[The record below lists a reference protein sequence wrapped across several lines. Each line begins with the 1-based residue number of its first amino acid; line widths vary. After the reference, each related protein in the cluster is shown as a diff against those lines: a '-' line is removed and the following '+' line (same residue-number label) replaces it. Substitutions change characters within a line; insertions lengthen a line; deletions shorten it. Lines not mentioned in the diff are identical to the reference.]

1 MSARWRQ
8 LCNRD
13 ATISSPT
20 ISSFKT
26 SERDFPRSISSLILS
41 FGLVDLFCTPCD
53 LISSFL
59 RDHNDTA
66 VIASVVISGMDDLTP
81 ARNLHADLAIS
92 ILSLSRIRSSASD
105 TAPELFDL
113 GDFNIILKFIIFK
126 YIKGQTR
133 QPNWCWSNAHR
144 LLHISIKYRWY
155 SASKNHSP
163 ARKAFLD
170 FS

>member
-1 MSARWRQ
+1 MSVRWR
-8 LCNRD
+8 LLRSRD

-26 SERDFPRSISSLILS
+26 SERDFPRSISSLILI

-59 RDHNDTA
+59 RDHSDTA
-66 VIASVVISGMDDLTP
+66 VIASVVIAGTDDLPP

-92 ILSLSRIRSSASD
+92 HPLSLIHSSASD
-105 TAPELFDL
+105 TTPERFDL
-113 GDFNIILKFIIFK
+113 GDFKIILKFIIFK
-126 YIKGQTR
+126 YIKGRTR
-133 QPNWCWSNAHR
+133 QLNWCWNNAHR

-155 SASKNHSP
+155 PAFKNHSP